1 MTIQTPSILL
11 ELNQIETGE
20 FVVGTSLVGGTD
32 VIGDGLSEVSTSA
45 VRCSIRRG
53 RWGQLYDD
61 FEAATVSVTLNNE
74 DREFDPSYA
83 SGTYYGELLPGRR
96 MTVKVGAYPLVS
108 GFVNDYDLEYDV
120 SGRSVTV
127 LKGTDALGRLGALE
141 FDAWTNGYTYATAK
155 LSAIC
160 DRSEVAWPGTLQDF
174 IGFSRGPVGGE
185 SVPVTLVSD
194 SVSWGSNVLS
204 YMQLIAR
211 SDYLSW
217 LFAAADGKLTLRP
230 TVQWSAT
237 DGSNWTPGAAVASF
251 GGANIPYQS
260 ITAQYGSETLYSH
273 VSADTAAIDA
283 QTAVVADLAAW
294 TLDYGPPRR
303 LTVADLLI
311 DGDTTTPA
319 AYTAQEVTLELAES
333 LLAFYEAPA
342 FRITEISVELAG
354 LSTANQNIVLGIDI
368 AEAVAI
374 SFTPNGITP
383 AISQTVAV
391 QGIAHDITPDSHV
404 VTLSVIDYTA

>member
-1 MTIQTPSILL
+1 
-11 ELNQIETGE
+11 
-20 FVVGTSLVGGTD
+20 
-32 VIGDGLSEVSTSA
+32 
-45 VRCSIRRG
+45 
-53 RWGQLYDD
+53 
-61 FEAATVSVTLNNE
+61 
-74 DREFDPSYA
+74 
-83 SGTYYGELLPGRR
+83 
-96 MTVKVGAYPLVS
+96 
-108 GFVNDYDLEYDV
+108 
-120 SGRSVTV
+120 
-127 LKGTDALGRLGALE
+127 LE

-160 DRSEVAWPGTLQDF
+160 ERSEVAWPGTLRDF
-174 IGFSRGPVGGE
+174 IGFSRE
-185 SVPVTLVSD
+185 SENGAEAIPVTLVSD

-211 SDYLSW
+211 SDFLSW
-217 LFAAADGKLTLRP
+217 LFASADGTLTLRP
-230 TVQWSAT
+230 VVQWSTAY
-237 DGSNWTPGAAVASF
+237 DNWTPGAAVASF

-342 FRITEISVELAG
+342 FRITEISIELAG
-354 LSTANQNIVLGIDI
+354 LSTANQNTVLGIDI

>member
-1 MTIQTPSILL
+1 
-11 ELNQIETGE
+11 
-20 FVVGTSLVGGTD
+20 

-96 MTVKVGAYPLVS
+96 LQVKVGAYPLVS

-141 FDAWTNGYTYATAK
+141 FDAWTSSGTNATAK

-160 DRSEVAWPGTLQDF
+160 DRSEVAWPDPLRDF
-174 IGFSRGPVGGE
+174 IGFSRAPVG
-185 SVPVTLVSD
+185 SNASPVTLVAD
-194 SVSWGSNVLS
+194 NVSWGSNVLA

-230 TVQWSAT
+230 TVQWSAAE
-237 DGSNWTPGAAVASF
+237 DNWTPGAAVASF

-273 VSADTAAIDA
+273 VSADTPAIDA
-283 QTAVVADLAAW
+283 QTAVVADLNAW

-311 DGDTTTPA
+311 GGDVNVSA
-319 AYTAQEVTLELAES
+319 EDLTLELAEA
-333 LLAFYEAPA
+333 LLALYEAPA